1 MSIRK
6 GTIVRFPDGRVA
18 VKKVTG
24 AWEVSGTTLE
34 RYRDSE
40 LDEGYTVVYTP
51 IRNVSEYKLGT
62 AVLVGKDVYVK
73 VGASTFGD
81 EVFGYWETVDGEALS
96 DHELA
101 ETEFIELFVDSEGE

>member
-18 VKKVTG
+18 VKKVTDT
-24 AWEVSGTTLE
+24 WEVSGSTRE

-51 IRNVSEYKLGT
+51 VRDVSEYRLGT

-73 VGASTFGD
+73 VSAVLYGD
-81 EVFGYWETVDGEALS
+81 IRWYWETIDGEVLS
-96 DHELA
+96 DRELA
-101 ETEFIELFVDSEGE
+101 EMEYIELFVDSEGE

>member
-24 AWEVSGTTLE
+24 VWEVSGTTLE

-51 IRNVSEYKLGT
+51 IRNVSEYRLGT

-73 VGASTFGD
+73 VGQ
-81 EVFGYWETVDGEALS
+81 TVIGSVRSSEWTNVNGGVMTDA
-96 DHELA
+96 ELA
-101 ETEFIELFVDSEGE
+101 ATDFIELYLGETL